1 MEAWLGELG
10 CVGFDSA
17 VCKLNKNEKE
27 TSFFCIYFRSN
38 ICRKGC
44 FLLKFNYKKIKEKG
58 KTMLVIVCLMGVAIG
73 SQIIG
78 TRIYERVVNKVDH
91 MQNDSDEI
99 KDTGSEKSVGSTQI
113 EEGKV
118 QIVLDSGHGG
128 SDPGKVGINGVAEK
142 DINLIIAKKVEAK
155 LKEKNISVFMTRTDE
170 KGLANSKVEDM
181 KTRVSMINEN
191 KPILAVSIHQNSY
204 EQEEIHGAQ
213 VFYYTHSQGGKQ
225 AAEYMQTSLLSV
237 DAENKRQAKANDTY
251 YMLKRTE
258 VPVIIVECGFLSN
271 RKEAE
276 KLNTDEYQEQIAE
289 AICNGIET
297 YLKSIS

>member
-1 MEAWLGELG
+1 MK
-10 CVGFDSA
+10 FTY
-17 VCKLNKNEKE
+17 KE
-27 TSFFCIYFRSN
+27 M
-38 ICRKGC
+38 KA
-44 FLLKFNYKKIKEKG
+44 KG
-58 KTMLVIVCLMGVAIG
+58 KNVLVIVCLLGLAIG
-73 SQIIG
+73 GQIVG

-91 MQNDSDEI
+91 VQDDKVENEN
-99 KDTGSEKSVGSTQI
+99 TTAGKSVESTQI
-113 EEGKV
+113 AEGKV

-128 SDPGKVGINGVAEK
+128 SDPGKIGITGEAEK

-155 LKEKNISVFMTRTDE
+155 LRAKQITVFMTRKDE
-170 KGLANSKVEDM
+170 QGLANSKVEDM

-191 KPILAVSIHQNSY
+191 KPVLAVSIHQNSY
-204 EQEEIHGAQ
+204 EQESIHGAQ

-225 AAEYMQTSLLSV
+225 AAEYMQESLLAV
-237 DAENKRQAKANDTY
+237 DSENKRQAKANDTY

-271 RKEAE
+271 REEAE
-276 KLNTDEYQEQIAE
+276 KLSTDEYQEQVAE

>member
-1 MEAWLGELG
+1 MK
-10 CVGFDSA
+10 F
-17 VCKLNKNEKE
+17 KYKE
-27 TSFFCIYFRSN
+27 
-38 ICRKGC
+38 
-44 FLLKFNYKKIKEKG
+44 IKEKG

-73 SQIIG
+73 SQIVG
-78 TRIYERVVNKVDH
+78 TRIYERVVHKTDN
-91 MQNDSDEI
+91 MQNDSYGTNDI
-99 KDTGSEKSVGSTQI
+99 GSEKSVESTQV
-113 EEGKV
+113 EERKT

-128 SDPGKVGINGVAEK
+128 SDPGKVGINGVVEK